1 MYLAFFRS
9 TEFIPPLD
17 TTPMKTV
24 RLLITLAALGSAAV
38 LLLPGL
44 GCRKSD
50 TDLDLK
56 VPRSTKEAATRLE
69 AAFANE
75 DAETKTQASQAAA
88 ALRQGQYEKAVV
100 TLMAMRARPT
110 GTLQQG
116 LAVHNSL
123 VSLEVTIVE
132 AMDGGNQDAKRAYQL
147 LRQLKGR

>member
-1 MYLAFFRS
+1 MR
-9 TEFIPPLD
+9 TI
-17 TTPMKTV
+17 
-24 RLLITLAALGSAAV
+24 RLPVTLAAVGLAAA

-44 GCRKSD
+44 GCRKSSAE
-50 TDLDLK
+50 LDLK
-56 VPRSTKEAATRLE
+56 LPGSTKEAATRLE

-75 DAETKTQASQAAA
+75 DAETKAQAGQAAA

-116 LAVHNSL
+116 LAVHNSI

-132 AMDGGNQDAKRAYQL
+132 AMDAGNQDAKRAYQL
-147 LRQLKGR
+147 LRQLKGH